1 MAPHSST
8 LAWKIPWTE
17 EPGGPQSMG
26 SLRVRHDWATSLSL
40 FTFHFHALDKE
51 MATHSSVIAWRVPGM
66 GEPGGLPS
74 MGSHRVGHDW
84 SHLAAAAAVLN
95 SLVVTLPVFV
105 SFFFPLLSSAV
116 IFVVAVVGVIEYI
129 IFLKTWCFFQK
140 MNIGGTYSIFQ
151 CPQMSYFSSCLNNT
165 LSEYRILAENSCF
178 PITLWTF
185 LHHLVFSPVLFWFT
199 CHLSL
204 VFGNVIMIWL
214 MCGFNI
220 PVQDLLDLV
229 TQVFFHL
236 SIFEFVSPLCTQIQL
251 SRTPLTRIV

>member
-1 MAPHSST
+1 MLMLGGHMECIRNTREAFSINT
-8 LAWKIPWTE
+8 AWSYYSKEIWFSIHEVDLRIFISNKFPNN
-17 EPGGPQSMG
+17 GNAAGLQI
-26 SLRVRHDWATSLSL
+26 SLT
-40 FTFHFHALDKE
+40 
-51 MATHSSVIAWRVPGM
+51 
-66 GEPGGLPS
+66 
-74 MGSHRVGHDW
+74 
-84 SHLAAAAAVLN
+84 
-95 SLVVTLPVFV
+95 
-105 SFFFPLLSSAV
+105 
-116 IFVVAVVGVIEYI
+116 
-129 IFLKTWCFFQK
+129 
-140 MNIGGTYSIFQ
+140 
-151 CPQMSYFSSCLNNT
+151 
-165 LSEYRILAENSCF
+165 RILAENSCF